1 MGKTI
6 WEVSV
11 GMPATIHC
19 GSDSYK
25 AEITEIIPFATEAAR
40 KRNGRTTRAVV
51 ARYTTGG
58 GLNGHTLRFAIKDTK
73 RGAEFYVPGARVYG
87 LTIGEAVDYQDPHF

>member
-19 GSDSYK
+19 GSDSYA
-25 AEITEIIPFATEAAR
+25 AEVAEIIPFATEAAR
-40 KRNGRTTRAVV
+40 KRNGRTTKAVV
-51 ARYTTGG
+51 VKYTTGG
-58 GLNGHTLRFAIKDTK
+58 GLNGRGIKFAIKDTK
-73 RGAEFYVPGARVYG
+73 YGAEFYVPGARVYG
-87 LTIGEAVDYQDPHF
+87 LTIGQAVDYMDPHF

>member
-25 AEITEIIPFATEAAR
+25 AEVAEIIPFATEAAR
-40 KRNGRTTRAVV
+40 KRNGRYTKAVV
-51 ARYTTGG
+51 VRYITSG
-58 GLNGHTLRFAIKDTK
+58 GLNGRTLTFTLDK
-73 RGAEFYVPGARVYG
+73 RGDFVVRGARVYG
-87 LTIGEAVDYQDPHF
+87 LTLGEAYAYQDPHF

>member
-6 WEVSV
+6 WEVSL

-19 GSDSYK
+19 GSDAYK
-25 AEITEIIPFATEAAR
+25 GEVVEIVPFATEAAR

-51 ARYTTGG
+51 VKYITSG
-58 GLNGHTLRFAIKDTK
+58 GLDGRTIKFTINK
-73 RGAEFYVPGARVYG
+73 RGEFAVPGASVYG
-87 LTIGEAVDYQDPHF
+87 LTIGEAYSDQDPHF

>member
-1 MGKTI
+1 MDWTTG
-6 WEVSV
+6 VAV

-40 KRNGRTTRAVV
+40 KRNGRTTKAVV
-51 ARYTTGG
+51 AKYTTGG
-58 GLNGHTLRFAIKDTK
+58 GLNGRGVKFTLRETK
-73 RGAEFYVPGARVYG
+73 RGTEFYVPGASVYG
-87 LTIGEAVDYQDPHF
+87 LTIGEARDYQDPHF

>member
-1 MGKTI
+1 MDWTKG
-6 WEVSV
+6 VAV

-40 KRNGRTTRAVV
+40 KRNGRTTKAVV
-51 ARYTTGG
+51 ATYITSG
-58 GLNGHTLRFAIKDTK
+58 GLNGRGVKFTLRETN
-73 RGAEFYVPGARVYG
+73 RGTEFYVPGASVYG
-87 LTIGEAVDYQDPHF
+87 LTIGQAVAYTDPHF

>member
-1 MGKTI
+1 MDWTKG
-6 WEVSV
+6 VAV

-19 GSDSYK
+19 GSDSYA

-51 ARYTTGG
+51 AKYTTGG
-58 GLNGHTLRFAIKDTK
+58 GLNGRAVKFTLRETK
-73 RGAEFYVPGARVYG
+73 RGTEFYVAGASVYG
-87 LTIGEAVDYQDPHF
+87 LTIGQAVDYQDPHF